1 MERGRLSAMCQQD
14 VTAGPSTRD
23 ERLDYSATTGR
34 GTVQSSAPP
43 RLSDALLTNFHLPR
57 STLLMLVA
65 AFAGYESTM
74 TAYRTAVTERYRLY
88 SYGDAMAIV

>member
-1 MERGRLSAMCQQD
+1 MCQQD
-14 VTAGPSTRD
+14 TTGVRSTRD

-34 GTVQSSAPP
+34 GAVQTSALP

-57 STLLMLVA
+57 STLLMLIA

-74 TAYRTAVTERYRLY
+74 TAYRASVTKRYRLY